1 MAITSFTGKYRFLS
15 NFHPCVIVY
24 DEQIYQSSEA
34 AYQAAKTL
42 DFELRSLYTV
52 GLMTPALAKKLG
64 GLLPVRPGWEQNKI
78 DVMRDILRIK
88 FAKPDMW
95 RKLAATGDEELIE
108 GNYWNDIFW
117 GVCKGQGQNN
127 LGKLLMEIRSG

>member
-1 MAITSFTGKYRFLS
+1 
-15 NFHPCVIVY
+15 
-24 DEQIYQSSEA
+24 
-34 AYQAAKTL
+34 
-42 DFELRSLYTV
+42 
-52 GLMTPALAKKLG
+52 MTPALAKKLG